1 MFHTLG
7 VLWSS
12 AKPILGIL
20 VGDFFVCLGG
30 FCFGSLGGKGRERVV
45 GFWFGFLFFLGGLFV
60 LEWFLLLLLFPF
72 WFFVCFVDFS
82 WFLGCLFVF
91 SLFFNFSLLV
101 VGGFL
106 VWYWWY
112 FSHFL
117 GHSPT
122 TCVLKDSQPQGSFL
136 FFLGL

>member
-60 LEWFLLLLLFPF
+60 LEWFLLLLLLFPF

-82 WFLGCLFVF
+82 WFLGCLFFLCFLIFLCWLWGVF
-91 SLFFNFSLLV
+91 WSGIGGIFLIFLDTAQQPVSLKTANLRDHS
-101 VGGFL
+101 
-106 VWYWWY
+106 Y
-112 FSHFL
+112 FS
-117 GHSPT
+117 
-122 TCVLKDSQPQGSFL
+122 
-136 FFLGL
+136 